1 MYSHLRAF
9 ARCEE
14 FVAKERVRIIQ
25 DTYVERGAAG
35 GLTLQVWEAA
45 RILGA
50 ISSVRDRG
58 LPQGANSPRG
68 IPRTEPKKEMY
79 KESDKEKA
87 RILAPVLEEL
97 CLQRLLQSA
106 EYEWDAMAI
115 ERGSQVLAVLQGLFC
130 SSRSLLL
137 KAIERGSEV
146 LAVLQGNINKKE
158 RQSSR

>member
-1 MYSHLRAF
+1 LRAF

-50 ISSVRDRG
+50 ISSVKERG

-68 IPRTEPKKEMY
+68 IPEPKKEMY